1 MKSYES
7 THKNEIDNILKK
19 NIIEDLEKFIK
30 RRSCLNNFNT
40 YFIYIFYFLHISGM
54 LTTSLSASYNYKEL
68 LWVGIGLNALASLV
82 SVYEKINKS
91 ISDKMF
97 DNIKKIKEG
106 DYIDESNIIN
116 LDEISKNIHLG
127 GTK

>member
-1 MKSYES
+1 
-7 THKNEIDNILKK
+7 
-19 NIIEDLEKFIK
+19 
-30 RRSCLNNFNT
+30 
-40 YFIYIFYFLHISGM
+40 M

-68 LWVGIGLNALASLV
+68 LWVGIALNALASLV

-116 LDEISKNIHLG
+116 LDEISKNIHN
-127 GTK
+127 K